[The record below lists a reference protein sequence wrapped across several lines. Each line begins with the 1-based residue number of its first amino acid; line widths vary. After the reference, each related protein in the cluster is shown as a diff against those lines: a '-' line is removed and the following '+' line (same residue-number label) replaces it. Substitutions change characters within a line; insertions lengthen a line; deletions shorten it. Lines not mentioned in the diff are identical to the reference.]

1 MDPVQLRFTQLLV
14 AEILGVVLCLGGL
27 VLLFLGVSGRI
38 SLVMEGA
45 GVKAKLTNAS
55 PGLVIAVIGVVL
67 IAFSLKGTVR
77 REDKNVAVDVNAV
90 LTDLSKK
97 ASALQTAA
105 PPATYS
111 EMKDS
116 ILGTDATRKVVS
128 STTKLD
134 KPTTLEEISQKAYSR
149 KEFWPLVA
157 AINMDRGYYDFPSA
171 KATSVVPS
179 GAVLE
184 LWQVSR
190 YFGQSE
196 TTIVQVSAPNIA
208 QANEELLS
216 MAQANA
222 PIDIPQLQ
230 DQYRPRELTLLFGQA
245 QTDGIH
251 TLRELAI
258 KYYGNAR
265 FWPILVWANPSVLR
279 GATEETP
286 LPPQSELWVL
296 HFIP

>member
-1 MDPVQLRFTQLLV
+1 
-14 AEILGVVLCLGGL
+14 
-27 VLLFLGVSGRI
+27 
-38 SLVMEGA
+38 
-45 GVKAKLTNAS
+45 
-55 PGLVIAVIGVVL
+55 
-67 IAFSLKGTVR
+67 
-77 REDKNVAVDVNAV
+77 
-90 LTDLSKK
+90 
-97 ASALQTAA
+97 
-105 PPATYS
+105 
-111 EMKDS
+111 MKDS

-279 GATEETP
+279 GATEERRSHHKANCGCCTSSRSP
-286 LPPQSELWVL
+286 AAIRSDLPFRRTDLSKLDSPRVRERTLSAVGQLLFEDDIRTTVVSSAFVILDAV
-296 HFIP
+296 